1 MVDVSHFCYM
11 GCHMKEAYLCK
22 LAASIESRKVSCFF
36 PIEAGVVV
44 QNAVFEKCDVAS
56 QSLHAFL
63 GKSAYMLPMVGL
75 DLDSSVLVTARGPF
89 ATRAGRTYVSF
100 SQIRP
105 KMERA

>member
-1 MVDVSHFCYM
+1 LFLS
-11 GCHMKEAYLCK
+11 
-22 LAASIESRKVSCFF
+22 
-36 PIEAGVVV
+36 IEAGVVV

-100 SQIRP
+100 SQMRP